1 LIRPTKPATTRCC
14 AISGR
19 RHSRPIARLSEIFA
33 KQRNDNIDL
42 SGVAVDP
49 QLTLLPQIEA
59 SGLLHMT
66 GFFPSVPTQVNFD
79 LAYAVVNGQVA
90 PVRDLGSA
98 RPH

>member
-1 LIRPTKPATTRCC
+1 VPAFQ
-14 AISGR
+14 ANSA
-19 RHSRPIARLSEIFA
+19 ARLSEIFA

-42 SGVAVDP
+42 SSVAVIDP
-49 QLTLLPQIEA
+49 QLTLSPQIEA

>member
-1 LIRPTKPATTRCC
+1 VI
-14 AISGR
+14 
-19 RHSRPIARLSEIFA
+19 
-33 KQRNDNIDL
+33 
-42 SGVAVDP
+42 DP

-66 GFFPSVPTQVNFD
+66 GFLPTQVNFD